1 MITMGKDGKK
11 QNSTVVENRKARF
24 EYHIDE
30 TMEAGLVLQG
40 TEVKSLR
47 GGKGNLQDAYGE
59 VRDGEVWV
67 NNFHISPY
75 DHGNLFNHEPK
86 RPKKL
91 LLHGKE
97 IDRLYGLTQ
106 QKGYTLVPLK
116 IYFKHGRA
124 KLLLGVARGKKLHD
138 KREDIA
144 ARDAK
149 REIDRTIKERAQS

>member
-1 MITMGKDGKK
+1 MGKDSKK
-11 QNSTVVENRKARF
+11 QNSTVVENRKARY
-24 EYHIDE
+24 EYHIDD
-30 TMEAGLVLQG
+30 TMEAGLVLHG

-47 GGKGNLQDAYGE
+47 AGKGNLQDAYAE
-59 VRDGEVWV
+59 VKNGEVWV

-75 DHGNLFNHEPK
+75 EQGNIFNHEPK

-91 LLHGKE
+91 LLHSKE
-97 IDRLYGLTQ
+97 IDRLYGLSS
-106 QKGYTLVPLK
+106 QKGYTLIPLK

-149 REIDRTIKERAQS
+149 REMDRTIKERSYS